1 MKTFTATRLNKSAQ
15 EVFAAAKEDGAVLI
29 EHDRYKGSF
38 AIISDHHTS
47 MTAGTEWIQA
57 EIKYKGDKDGE

>member
-1 MKTFTATRLNKSAQ
+1 MKTFTATQLNKSAQ

-29 EHDRYKGSF
+29 DHDRYKGSF

-47 MTAGTEWIQA
+47 YSEATEWIQA
-57 EIKYKGDKDGE
+57 EVKDNGDKDG